1 MPRCRTKLFS
11 GVCWPFISLQ
21 GEMPD
26 EGCDLVYTCCP
37 GTKVC
42 CIGVAY
48 QEAVGSTLS
57 SALFCKLSLQES
69 AGLSPV
75 KVLRSPWSLADSGR
89 SPAGLKQQIW
99 PMSHQHSPGFE
110 SCRSLQESAG
120 VRQTPPEYVG
130 QCKVLSL
137 SHTTFSK
144 CLPFTDS
151 I

>member
-42 CIGVAY
+42 CIAVAY

-69 AGLSPV
+69 AGV
-75 KVLRSPWSLADSGR
+75 CRSPQESTDSGRLHGLRQTPRTPADSGR
-89 SPAGLKQQIW
+89 P
-99 PMSHQHSPGFE
+99 P
-110 SCRSLQESAG
+110 CR
-120 VRQTPPEYVG
+120 
-130 QCKVLSL
+130 
-137 SHTTFSK
+137 
-144 CLPFTDS
+144 
-151 I
+151 